1 MFSFNFEPK
10 RYIFLFSLR
19 FVPKNKSFVVRRA
32 EVFVA
37 SCSALLE
44 ALEGGGVGG
53 EGGGAGSW
61 RGLAT
66 APPAVGHKIKCL
78 RAVIETVFG

>member
-10 RYIFLFSLR
+10 RYIFLLSLR

-37 SCSALLE
+37 SCSSLLE
-44 ALEGGGVGG
+44 ALEEVVEEEEAEGV
-53 EGGGAGSW
+53 
-61 RGLAT
+61 L